1 MGLNWR
7 PGDGHCYGSLLR
19 AGGRLWGSRS
29 QFILPLVRGHGHG
42 RAAMW
47 HSVRTVS
54 GYQEVARVFF
64 DYVLAQAGV
73 AFYPMDILQRMAP
86 R

>member
-1 MGLNWR
+1 
-7 PGDGHCYGSLLR
+7 
-19 AGGRLWGSRS
+19 
-29 QFILPLVRGHGHG
+29 
-42 RAAMW
+42 MW